1 MKKNSKNKDLEKNA
15 LNYVKERMPRPP
27 EGIKKRVQIIKKETL
42 KLEGREFIRIDLSAD
57 YLDEFEIMI
66 DAASGKTL
74 GWKYPSKYKEIRLE
88 QERSRMIRLRVVEFD
103 TSKEIPSPPP
113 TLSLSAD
120 ETKRKKSNYWIV
132 QFVGPVE
139 PEWSEKI
146 KALGGKLHNYI
157 PDNAFLIYMG
167 SQTKENVEK
176 LPFVNWIGLYE
187 PVYKVSPLLMGIK
200 KKVSP
205 GELSTLSINTESFKP
220 APAGNVNVL
229 SHDPADIKKVSQ
241 EIEKLGGMIIA
252 TAKNRVRASIDLSR
266 ADKIAKMAEVKWIEP
281 YTPPKLFNDVA
292 AGIISVQ
299 PVWDNHGL
307 DGSEQIVAVADTGL
321 DTGVNDATMHDDFE
335 GRIVSIHDRVGD
347 GANDVKSGHG
357 THVAGSVLGNG
368 SRSGGDIR
376 GMAFAA
382 SLVFQALENNTTE
395 DLSGIPADLNQ
406 LFQQAY
412 DDGARIHNNS
422 WGDSSHGQYTTD
434 SQDIDEFMWNHK
446 DMIILFAAS
455 NDGTDANNDGV
466 IDNDSLSSQ
475 ACSKNCITVGAS
487 ENNRSTGGY
496 QNTYGHY
503 WPGDYSTNPI
513 RDDHL
518 SDNPEG
524 MVAFSSRG
532 PTDDGR
538 PKPDVV
544 APGTNILSVRS
555 SAASEH
561 GWGLLPA
568 GDSNRPYYMYMGGTS
583 MATPITTGTVA
594 LIRQYLQEV
603 RRHANPSG
611 ALLKAIPIHGATPI
625 TGQYTPPE
633 VGAVPDNNQ
642 GWGRVNLRSS
652 LFPDDPVEWGF
663 EDNPADTLG
672 TGEHKDFAFR
682 VADNTV
688 PLRATL
694 VWTDHPSDPTT
705 GGRLVNTLRLLVTD
719 PGGTTVQSEPS
730 DNNVQQVVVNSP
742 QTGTYT
748 VQVTGINVAT
758 QTTTGDKQDFALV
771 VSGGLDFSRVY
782 PANPGPLP
790 ASKLCNKNP
799 PYNPIQGDGP
809 LGNQYRGRMFYRGD
823 DKEELVTT
831 LQMMLD
837 TLGYDIG
844 TAGVDGK
851 FGDDTEKAVRQF
863 QEENKDWEGN
873 KLKVDGLVGPRT
885 SDALN
890 RAMVGRWYDH
900 YQTPKELVEGK
911 PYHTVTSEFLIN
923 GLSIEP
929 DTTQEAKVFLIGE
942 IPESPDKS

>member
-1 MKKNSKNKDLEKNA
+1 M
-15 LNYVKERMPRPP
+15 
-27 EGIKKRVQIIKKETL
+27 
-42 KLEGREFIRIDLSAD
+42 
-57 YLDEFEIMI
+57 
-66 DAASGKTL
+66 
-74 GWKYPSKYKEIRLE
+74 
-88 QERSRMIRLRVVEFD
+88 
-103 TSKEIPSPPP
+103 
-113 TLSLSAD
+113 
-120 ETKRKKSNYWIV
+120 
-132 QFVGPVE
+132 
-139 PEWSEKI
+139 
-146 KALGGKLHNYI
+146 HNYI
-157 PDNAFLIYMG
+157 PDNAFLIYLS

-503 WPGDYSTNPI
+503 WPGDYSTNPSH
-513 RDDHL
+513 R
-518 SDNPEG
+518 
-524 MVAFSSRG
+524 
-532 PTDDGR
+532 
-538 PKPDVV
+538 
-544 APGTNILSVRS
+544 
-555 SAASEH
+555 
-561 GWGLLPA
+561 
-568 GDSNRPYYMYMGGTS
+568 
-583 MATPITTGTVA
+583 
-594 LIRQYLQEV
+594 
-603 RRHANPSG
+603 
-611 ALLKAIPIHGATPI
+611 
-625 TGQYTPPE
+625 
-633 VGAVPDNNQ
+633 
-642 GWGRVNLRSS
+642 
-652 LFPDDPVEWGF
+652 
-663 EDNPADTLG
+663 
-672 TGEHKDFAFR
+672 
-682 VADNTV
+682 
-688 PLRATL
+688 
-694 VWTDHPSDPTT
+694 
-705 GGRLVNTLRLLVTD
+705 
-719 PGGTTVQSEPS
+719 
-730 DNNVQQVVVNSP
+730 
-742 QTGTYT
+742 
-748 VQVTGINVAT
+748 
-758 QTTTGDKQDFALV
+758 
-771 VSGGLDFSRVY
+771 
-782 PANPGPLP
+782 
-790 ASKLCNKNP
+790 
-799 PYNPIQGDGP
+799 
-809 LGNQYRGRMFYRGD
+809 
-823 DKEELVTT
+823 
-831 LQMMLD
+831 
-837 TLGYDIG
+837 
-844 TAGVDGK
+844 
-851 FGDDTEKAVRQF
+851 
-863 QEENKDWEGN
+863 
-873 KLKVDGLVGPRT
+873 
-885 SDALN
+885 
-890 RAMVGRWYDH
+890 
-900 YQTPKELVEGK
+900 
-911 PYHTVTSEFLIN
+911 
-923 GLSIEP
+923 
-929 DTTQEAKVFLIGE
+929 
-942 IPESPDKS
+942 